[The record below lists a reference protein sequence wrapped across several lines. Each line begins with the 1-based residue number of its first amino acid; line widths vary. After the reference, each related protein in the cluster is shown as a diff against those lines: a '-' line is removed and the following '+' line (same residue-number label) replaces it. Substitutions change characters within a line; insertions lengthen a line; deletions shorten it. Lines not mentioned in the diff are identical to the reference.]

1 MRHLSSIAALGLAA
15 LSFQAQAALI
25 DSVANV
31 PAPKVTIDFND
42 EDGLLIAPG
51 QSYTGGLPAATFSSV
66 DGTFTVGQRIATD
79 LGLNGSW
86 GAGKSFLSFDTIG
99 DMTLRIDFSGL
110 KTRAFVA
117 DWSLYEE
124 DGDARLFTVTAFG
137 VDGSQESFSLGA
149 FAESLD
155 GIDLDDNELIDSV
168 NFSVTRG
175 IRLRNADI
183 AYITIQGDGVVMDNF
198 SYTAPV
204 PEAESWALLLAGLGV
219 TGLAVRRQRQQ
230 QRGA

>member
-1 MRHLSSIAALGLAA
+1 MRHLTLIAAIGLASA
-15 LSFQAQAALI
+15 SFQGQAAII
-25 DSVANV
+25 DMISHV
-31 PAPKVTIDFND
+31 PAPQVTVDFND
-42 EDGLLIAPG
+42 QDGLIIAPG
-51 QSYTGGLPAATFSSV
+51 QSYTAGVPTASFSSV
-66 DGTFTVGQRIATD
+66 EGTFTVGQRLATD
-79 LGLNGSW
+79 LGINGSW

-124 DGDARLFTVTAFG
+124 DGDHRLFTVTAFG
-137 VDGSQESFSLGA
+137 IDGSSESFTLGA

-155 GIDLDDNELIDSV
+155 GIDLEDNELRDSV

-183 AYITIQGDGVVMDNF
+183 AYITITGDGVVMDNF
-198 SYTAPV
+198 AYTAPV
-204 PEAESWALLLAGLGV
+204 PEPESWAMLLAGLGLV
-219 TGLAVRRQRQQ
+219 GFTLRSRRQS
-230 QRGA
+230 A